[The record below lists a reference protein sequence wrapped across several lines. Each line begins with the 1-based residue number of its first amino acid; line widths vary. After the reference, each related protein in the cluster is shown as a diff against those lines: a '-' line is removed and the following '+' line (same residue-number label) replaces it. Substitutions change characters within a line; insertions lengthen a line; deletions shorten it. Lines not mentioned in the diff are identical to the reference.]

1 MVIKCTTMVSVNL
14 KKYRK
19 IKGLTQEVL
28 SESASISRD
37 YLSELE
43 RGKRFPRLVVV
54 DRLAAALDIDAY
66 KLFMP

>member
-1 MVIKCTTMVSVNL
+1 MVIKCTTMVSKNL

>member
-1 MVIKCTTMVSVNL
+1 MVSVNL

>member
-1 MVIKCTTMVSVNL
+1 MVIKCTTMVSINL

>member
-19 IKGLTQEVL
+19 IKSLTQEVL